1 MSSVNC
7 SGGSGYSIESAEAP
21 WNTSDVSS
29 YTIPFKGGYFPAP
42 PADSLTD
49 LRDEVS
55 ETLQEFFGIKVEAHH
70 HEVATAGQCE
80 IQMVYDE
87 AHKCSR
93 QCNNIQKNSKRSCC
107 KTRNDCKFYAKTHS
121 T

>member
-7 SGGSGYSIESAEAP
+7 SGGSGYSIESTEAP
-21 WNTSDVSS
+21 WNSS
-29 YTIPFKGGYFPAP
+29 NESGYTIPFKGWYFPAP

-55 ETLQEFFGIKVEAHH
+55 EMLQDFFRIRVEAHH

-80 IQMVYDE
+80 IQMRYDNL
-87 AHKCSR
+87 HMW
-93 QCNNIQKNSKRSCC
+93 QIMWLLTKRP
-107 KTRNDCKFYAKTHS
+107 
-121 T
+121 